1 MKRNRLFRFIVLA
14 SLVGLTLS
22 ACDSGTE
29 VELTTTSSV
38 VTPTSPPDVEA
49 TDDGNV
55 GDGTTT
61 TLAGQAVASHEVVL
75 RESTDDG
82 EILYVVIPPGD
93 YTDVDL
99 ENFVGN
105 LVENDEDVS
114 SMEVFDD
121 AAALDAYLLDEA
133 DQTAADLVLI
143 GEHHFVTLVERNRII
158 FRGPYEDM
166 GEIVI
171 GS

>member
-1 MKRNRLFRFIVLA
+1 MNRNRMLKTIILA
-14 SLVGLTLS
+14 TLVGLVIS
-22 ACDSGTE
+22 ACDSEGE
-29 VELTTTSSV
+29 VELTTTSSII
-38 VTPTSPPDVEA
+38 TSTTPPDVEA
-49 TDDGNV
+49 TDDGNE
-55 GDGTTT
+55 GGTTT
-61 TLAGQAVASHEVVL
+61 TLAGQAVSSHEVVL

-82 EILYVVIPPGD
+82 EILYVVIPSGD

-105 LVENDEDVS
+105 LVENDENIS

-121 AAALDAYLLDEA
+121 ADAVAVFLLDESE
-133 DQTAADLVLI
+133 QTAADLVLI
-143 GEHHFVTLVERNRII
+143 DEHHLVTLVDRNRII
-158 FRGPYEDM
+158 FRGPYEEM

>member
-1 MKRNRLFRFIVLA
+1 MKRNQMFKFLILT
-14 SLVGLTLS
+14 SLVGLVLT
-22 ACDSGTE
+22 ACDSEGE
-29 VELTTTSSV
+29 VELTTSSSIITS
-38 VTPTSPPDVEA
+38 TTPPDVEA
-49 TDDGNV
+49 TDDGNE
-55 GDGTTT
+55 GGTTT
-61 TLAGQAVASHEVVL
+61 TLAGQAVSSHEIVL

-82 EILYVVIPPGD
+82 EILYVLISPGD
-93 YTDVDL
+93 YTDIDL

-121 AAALDAYLLDEA
+121 ADALDAYLLDDSE
-133 DQTAADLVLI
+133 QTAADLVLI
-143 GEHHFVTLVERNRII
+143 NEHHLVTLVDRNRII
-158 FRGPYEDM
+158 FRGPYEEM

>member
-1 MKRNRLFRFIVLA
+1 MKRTRILRFIGLA
-14 SLVGLTLS
+14 GLIGLTLS

-38 VTPTSPPDVEA
+38 VTQTTPPDVDS
-49 TDDGNV
+49 TDDGS
-55 GDGTTT
+55 GTEATTT
-61 TLAGQAVASHEVVL
+61 TLAGQTVSSHEVVL

-82 EILYVVIPPGD
+82 EILYILIPPGD

-121 AAALDAYLLDEA
+121 AAALDAFLLDTA

-143 GEHHFVTLVERNRII
+143 SEHHLVTLVERNRII
-158 FRGPYEDM
+158 FRGPYEEV